1 MTTYKLLVNA
11 PTGEQRIEVISVS
24 GAYYDQNK
32 VVWDER
38 FNGVLPEI
46 TLGKMQRVGALLN
59 TLPDYLPAHA
69 AWMAEQAIIQADID
83 EKEALKTESTNDG
96 DLAQLREMS
105 GDEINAWFDLN
116 VTNLNQTIRMLK
128 KVVKSLV
135 KQELL

>member
-11 PTGEQRIEVISVS
+11 PTGEQRIEVIAMS
-24 GAYYDQNK
+24 GAYYDQNRI
-32 VVWDER
+32 VWDER
-38 FNGVLPEI
+38 VSGAMPEI
-46 TLGKMQRVGALLN
+46 ILGKMQRVGAVLN
-59 TLPDYLPAHA
+59 TLPDYLPDHA
-69 AWMAEQAIIQADID
+69 AWMAEQALMQADID

-96 DLAQLREMS
+96 DLAQLRSMS